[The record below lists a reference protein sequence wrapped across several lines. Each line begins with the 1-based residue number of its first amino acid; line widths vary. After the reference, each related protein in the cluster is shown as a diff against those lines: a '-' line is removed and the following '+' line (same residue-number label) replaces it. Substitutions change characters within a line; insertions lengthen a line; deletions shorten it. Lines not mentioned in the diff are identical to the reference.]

1 VNPPSPALVTQ
12 AAVRRLP
19 RWALILL
26 SLLYVLPGYIGREP
40 WKEADAAAFGLM
52 SGLANGSSE
61 WLSPRFLGLEPDIAG
76 LLPYW
81 VGALFIKVFGALDPE
96 FVVRIPFALML
107 AAAIASVWYAVYHL
121 AHLPKAQPVVFAFG
135 GQADRRDYA
144 RAMGDAALL
153 IFIAC
158 LGLAHIGHE
167 TAVDVFNVAF
177 TGFILAALAQT
188 TAQTVRLREAS
199 EYEAFPKPVV
209 SSLLR
214 PVALGALGLT
224 GLLLSGQPFMALT
237 FALLA
242 TLSTPLLVSRRWH
255 AISTDGRRAIMTF
268 GMGWAVLTTA
278 VALALWAFNL
288 PVSYPTELG
297 LAPRLGWYRW
307 LKLVLWFAW
316 PAMPLALWALWQWR
330 RQWLT
335 AHIAVPLSFIA
346 VALVHTVIAADATRT
361 MLLALPPLVVMAS
374 FALPTLKR
382 RVTAWIDW
390 FALLFFSGSGVLIWI
405 IWLAIHTGFPA
416 QPAANVA
423 RLAPGFE
430 ASFSAL
436 PTILALIVTGMW
448 IALVRW
454 RTGSVKPAIWKGMV
468 LSAGGSAWC
477 WLLLTT
483 LWLPLLNHGLSYGPL
498 AREVR
503 ATLSPTAC
511 VNTIGLS
518 QAQLSAVQSHLS
530 VKVVPEQLSN
540 DCDALLVTSD
550 ASGNLGD
557 RINLPNWALQARLW
571 QWNNRS
577 QIVYVYQRL
586 KPL

>member
-1 VNPPSPALVTQ
+1 
-12 AAVRRLP
+12 
-19 RWALILL
+19 
-26 SLLYVLPGYIGREP
+26 
-40 WKEADAAAFGLM
+40 
-52 SGLANGSSE
+52 
-61 WLSPRFLGLEPDIAG
+61 
-76 LLPYW
+76 
-81 VGALFIKVFGALDPE
+81 
-96 FVVRIPFALML
+96 
-107 AAAIASVWYAVYHL
+107 
-121 AHLPKAQPVVFAFG
+121 
-135 GQADRRDYA
+135 
-144 RAMGDAALL
+144 
-153 IFIAC
+153 
-158 LGLAHIGHE
+158 
-167 TAVDVFNVAF
+167 
-177 TGFILAALAQT
+177 
-188 TAQTVRLREAS
+188 
-199 EYEAFPKPVV
+199 
-209 SSLLR
+209 
-214 PVALGALGLT
+214 
-224 GLLLSGQPFMALT
+224 
-237 FALLA
+237 
-242 TLSTPLLVSRRWH
+242 
-255 AISTDGRRAIMTF
+255 
-268 GMGWAVLTTA
+268 MGWAVLTTA
-278 VALALWAFNL
+278 VALSLWVFNL

-316 PAMPLALWALWQWR
+316 PAVPLALWALWQWR

-498 AREVR
+498 AREVS

-557 RINLPNWALQARLW
+557 KINLPNWALQARLW